1 METPNA
7 ISNPESGAAAGA
19 TSVATAPARPN
30 RGRPEEESLR
40 ETLVSILIAFVLAFV
55 FRSYVVEPFVIP
67 TGSMAPTLLGAHME
81 FRSPYTGYAW
91 SSNPRDYV
99 DSGMETPASLQGGRS
114 NLNGHIAVTDP
125 MSKLGLAQWNVPLH
139 AGDRILVLK
148 YLYAVRSP
156 RRWDV
161 VVFKNPEQPQQNYIK
176 RLAGLPNEELWIAD
190 GDLFTRAAN
199 TDDAWRVARKPN
211 RIQRDLWRTL
221 YSSEWAPM
229 SPEHDGKAWRGPWV
243 ARGVETTGRS
253 YRMQVVSPEG
263 GDAARAALWWNTGE
277 WPINDD
283 EPYNET
289 SSMGPVSRFPISD
302 LRLRAVIEPDDAAGF
317 TAIARLGTRGQEFQ
331 AALGP
336 GGVTIRQRSSPT
348 GDDSANADDG
358 DLGWVTLA
366 ESKRDVFGDG
376 ESHRIEFWHVD
387 QRLSVWVDGDER
399 CSAEY
404 DWSPIERIRNATGI
418 EVRER
423 GTAYTSSDSSDLG
436 RPGAYRYPVVSWLF
450 EGSDATLTRV
460 GLDRDL
466 YYQTG
471 RAPNRA
477 TLPETVFT
485 LSDDQFFTLGDNS
498 PASKDGR
505 MWTHVDPW
513 VAQEFD
519 PTVGVVNRDLMMGR
533 AFFVY
538 FPAPRRAMGK
548 VPVPNFGAMRFI
560 K

>member
-1 METPNA
+1 MDTPNA
-7 ISNPESGAAAGA
+7 ISSPEPAAAPA
-19 TSVATAPARPN
+19 ARPD

-67 TGSMAPTLLGAHME
+67 TGSMAPTLLGSHME
-81 FRSPYTGYAW
+81 FRSPHSGYAW
-91 SSNPRDYV
+91 SSNPRDYL
-99 DSGMETPASLQGGRS
+99 SNSPEAPAPIQGARNSPG
-114 NLNGHIAVTDP
+114 GHIAVTDP
-125 MSKLGLAQWNVPLH
+125 MSKLGLAQWNVPLR

-156 RRWDV
+156 QRWDV

-176 RLAGLPNEELWIAD
+176 RLVGLPGEELWIAD
-190 GDLFTRAAN
+190 GDLFTRPAGSS
-199 TDDAWRVARKPN
+199 DAWHVARKPS

-229 SPEHDGKAWRGPWV
+229 TAQHDGKAWRGPWV
-243 ARGVETTGRS
+243 GRGVEASGTS
-253 YRMQVVSPEG
+253 YRLELAVAEHSDGVP
-263 GDAARAALWWNTGE
+263 RAAIWWNTGE
-277 WPINDD
+277 WPIDDD

-289 SSMGPVSRFPISD
+289 SQNNQVSRFPVSD
-302 LRLRAVIEPDDAAGF
+302 LRLRAVVRPDDPASF
-317 TAIARLGTRGQEFQ
+317 TAMARLGTRGQEFR
-331 AALGP
+331 AVLGP
-336 GGVTIRQRSSPT
+336 DGVEIRQRPAPT
-348 GDDSANADDG
+348 GDGSAGADDRG
-358 DLGWVTLA
+358 PGWVTLA
-366 ESKRDVFGDG
+366 RSPHKVFRSGR
-376 ESHRIEFWHVD
+376 SRSVEFWHVD
-387 QRLSVWVDGDER
+387 QRLSVWVDGDEL
-399 CSAEY
+399 CAAEY

-423 GTAYTSSDSSDLG
+423 GTAYTSADSSDLG
-436 RPGAYRYPVVSWLF
+436 RPRVYRYPGVSWLF

-466 YYQTG
+466 HYQPG

-485 LSDDQFFTLGDNS
+485 LGEDQFFTLGDNS
-498 PASKDGR
+498 PASADGR
-505 MWTHVDPW
+505 MWTRVDPW
-513 VAQEFD
+513 IAEGFD

-538 FPAPRRAMGK
+538 FPAPRRSMGK
-548 VPVPNFGAMRFI
+548 LPVPNFGEMRFI